1 MRDDS
6 ADRARRANPGDGHDS
21 PPRTPRTRSQDGGD
35 DPATRASVLEESARA
50 SSGDC
55 ARVAGE
61 REESRDGETEPSHL
75 ATAGSLPTEP
85 SSGSVHLVGA
95 GPGDPDLLTRRAWD
109 LLRTADAVLHDSL
122 TDRRLLDDLPERV
135 EVFDV
140 GKRSADAPSQAGI
153 NERLVTRAAAGEQVV
168 RLKGGDPNVFGRG
181 GEESEHL
188 ADADVKF
195 EVVPG
200 VSSAVAGP
208 GIAGIPLTHREHAS
222 SVTVLTGH
230 EDPAK
235 PESALDWPAL
245 ADQVTAGGTLVILM
259 GVGRLPDN
267 VEALVRAGVPEET
280 PVAMVQKATWDD
292 QRTVEGTLATIVDRR
307 DAADIEPPAVTV
319 VGDVVGVRSTV
330 EDWLLND

>member
-6 ADRARRANPGDGHDS
+6 ADRARRANRGDAHDS
-21 PPRTPRTRSQDGGD
+21 PPRAPRTRSHDGGE
-35 DPATRASVLEESARA
+35 DPATRAPVEDDPARRTG
-50 SSGDC
+50 GD
-55 ARVAGE
+55 RPGVVGDAGE
-61 REESRDGETEPSHL
+61 SEDAEGEPAHL
-75 ATAGSLPTEP
+75 ASAGDLPAEP
-85 SSGSVHLVGA
+85 ASGSVHLVGA
-95 GPGDPDLLTRRAWD
+95 GPGDPELLTRRAWD

-122 TDRRLLDDLPERV
+122 TDRRLLADLPERV
-135 EVFDV
+135 EVIDV
-140 GKRSADAPSQAGI
+140 GKRSTDAPSQAGI
-153 NERLVTRAAAGEQVV
+153 NERLVARAAAGERVV

-188 ADADVKF
+188 AGADVDF

-200 VSSAVAGP
+200 VSSAVAAP

-230 EDPAK
+230 EDPSK

-245 ADQVTAGGTLVILM
+245 ADQVAAGGTLVILM

-267 VEALVRAGVPEET
+267 VDALVAGGVPEDT

-292 QRTVEGTLATIVDRR
+292 QRTVEGTLSTIVDRR

-319 VGDVVGVRSTV
+319 VGDVVGVRSSV
-330 EDWLLND
+330 EEWLLNG